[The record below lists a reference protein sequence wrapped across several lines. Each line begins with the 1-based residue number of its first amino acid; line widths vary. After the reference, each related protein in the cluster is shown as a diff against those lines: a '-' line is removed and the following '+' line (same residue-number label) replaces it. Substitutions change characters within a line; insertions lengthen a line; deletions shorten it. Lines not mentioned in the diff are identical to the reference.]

1 MDVPTIS
8 SCSSPSLSWAR
19 AYPVQNSTT
28 HGQFLTACLYP
39 VNRTELTRAKF
50 WPWNTK
56 VKWGWWNGFLQKLLP
71 SILVQRSCKILA
83 KKIWIKIFLR
93 SCMPFPVGHW
103 NRCFWLAVDQSAC
116 SRSVFSDFNVPLIVI
131 LERWFQNEVE
141 SDWYWNGTHTRKV
154 RYSFHSSWSRQ
165 WWATARR

>member
-1 MDVPTIS
+1 MYRLSPRVPLPVSPEPGHNRSRTLPPTDSFSRPVCTLSTEQSLLGQS
-8 SCSSPSLSWAR
+8 SDPGTQKWNEVDEMAFCKNY
-19 AYPVQNSTT
+19 YPPYL
-28 HGQFLTACLYP
+28 F
-39 VNRTELTRAKF
+39 RD
-50 WPWNTK
+50 
-56 VKWGWWNGFLQKLLP
+56 
-71 SILVQRSCKILA
+71 SC

-103 NRCFWLAVDQSAC
+103 NRCLWLAVDQSAC